1 MKRSM
6 KIFCKDTLAVLLL
19 AFSSVAMGALV
30 DGNNNPATDATLLG
44 DIDVSKGTLGDMKMA
59 AAPDYSAVSNAAM
72 EALSMANSTNVIKD
86 VVTNTVVI
94 GYGEWKYSGDADP
107 DINYSITTTQGEGN
121 FIYTLWNSTSAAQLA
136 TYSTNTMNA
145 TYLPFSV
152 SGGTVVASRSEI
164 RRNVNGLAM
173 YADVKA
179 LEDKIDAM
187 DTSYI
192 RTTGITNENQ
202 TVQYVYTDENTT

>member
-1 MKRSM
+1 
-6 KIFCKDTLAVLLL
+6 
-19 AFSSVAMGALV
+19 
-30 DGNNNPATDATLLG
+30 
-44 DIDVSKGTLGDMKMA
+44 
-59 AAPDYSAVSNAAM
+59 
-72 EALSMANSTNVIKD
+72 
-86 VVTNTVVI
+86 
-94 GYGEWKYSGDADP
+94 
-107 DINYSITTTQGEGN
+107 
-121 FIYTLWNSTSAAQLA
+121 
-136 TYSTNTMNA
+136 MNA

-202 TVQYVYTDENTT
+202 TV